1 MMQFVSGFG
10 IYVVPFL
17 VILTVLVFVHEFG
30 HFIVARRN
38 GVKVEVFSVG
48 FGPELFGRT
57 DRHGTRWR
65 ISLLPLGG
73 YVRMMGD
80 GDVASVT
87 QVPVPLENRQGSL
100 FAKTVG
106 QRAAISFAG
115 PAANFLFAI
124 VVLAILFA
132 TAGRPFTPPTAD
144 QVTEDGAAA
153 AAGIQA
159 GDRFL
164 TVNGQPVARFEEL
177 QRIVQESAGKELAV
191 EVRREEQVLA
201 LSVTPK
207 ASETTDRFGNTRTV
221 GLLGVRSLQMETAR
235 QSADRGVERRGRDRQ
250 PDGRHAEGPGPDHH
264 RIAWLRG
271 AGRAAAHRPDVG
283 AGGAGRA
290 DRHAVVHGGTVDQS
304 RPDQSV
310 PRSGSGRRAAR
321 LLCSGGRARAS
332 ARREGAGGG
341 RHGGAGDGAC
351 ADGIRDLERSG
362 SSEGRRLHRPAFHLR
377 IGNRLCFRPG
387 S

>member
-65 ISLLPLGG
+65 LSLLPLGG

-80 GDVASVT
+80 GDIASVT

-124 VVLAILFA
+124 LVLAVLFA

-153 AAGIQA
+153 AAGIKS

-177 QRIVQESAGKELAV
+177 QRIVQESAGKELSV

-201 LSVTPK
+201 LNVTPK

-221 GLLGVRSLQMETAR
+221 GLLGVRSLQMETRRDNPLTAVWNAGAETVNLTVGTLKALG
-235 QSADRGVERRGRDRQ
+235 QIITGSRGSEELGGPLRIAQMSGQVAQGGLIATLWFMAVLSINLGLINLFPVPVLDGGQLVFYAAEAVRGRPLGEKAQ
-250 PDGRHAEGPGPDHH
+250 E
-264 RIAWLRG
+264 
-271 AGRAAAHRPDVG
+271 AAAMVG
-283 AGGAGRA
+283 LAMVLALMVFATWNDLVHLKVVDFIGRLF
-290 DRHAVVHGGTVDQS
+290 T
-304 RPDQSV
+304 
-310 PRSGSGRRAAR
+310 
-321 LLCSGGRARAS
+321 
-332 ARREGAGGG
+332 
-341 RHGGAGDGAC
+341 
-351 ADGIRDLERSG
+351 
-362 SSEGRRLHRPAFHLR
+362 
-377 IGNRLCFRPG
+377 
-387 S
+387 